1 MTLDIDPTELI
12 YAKLYHSVVYY
23 LPLEQY
29 YDYLSVESMVYLM
42 INAAYSSTRTRKKV
56 TKATYYYQWYNRSNT
71 CFS

>member
-42 INAAYSSTRTRKKV
+42 INAAYSSTPIQEKHV
-56 TKATYYYQWYNRSNT
+56 FDLLYHW
-71 CFS
+71 

>member
-23 LPLEQY
+23 LPLERY

-42 INAAYSSTRTRKKV
+42 INAAYS
-56 TKATYYYQWYNRSNT
+56 NT
-71 CFS
+71 PIQEKHVFDMLYHW

>member
-42 INAAYSSTRTRKKV
+42 INAAYSSTPIQEKHL
-56 TKATYYYQWYNRSNT
+56 
-71 CFS
+71 FDLL

>member
-23 LPLEQY
+23 LPLERY

-42 INAAYSSTRTRKKV
+42 INAAYSSTPIQEKHV
-56 TKATYYYQWYNRSNT
+56 FDLLYYW
-71 CFS
+71 

>member
-23 LPLEQY
+23 LPLERY

-42 INAAYSSTRTRKKV
+42 INAAYSSTPIKE
-56 TKATYYYQWYNRSNT
+56 NPILDLLDLLDH
-71 CFS
+71 

>member
-1 MTLDIDPTELI
+1 MTLGIDPTEPI

-42 INAAYSSTRTRKKV
+42 INAAYSSTPIKE
-56 TKATYYYQWYNRSNT
+56 NPILDLLDLLDH
-71 CFS
+71 

>member
-1 MTLDIDPTELI
+1 MTLDIDPIEPI

-42 INAAYSSTRTRKKV
+42 INAAYSSTPIQEKHV
-56 TKATYYYQWYNRSNT
+56 FDLLYHW
-71 CFS
+71 